1 MKIERPCFVAGI
13 LFVMIAGLN
22 CGGGDSCVAAKVHM
36 CERIPDMNCYAAFMD
51 NAQTKIISACGQAE
65 LDAYIPVV
73 QQACSAAQLSG
84 TAMNCS
90 DIAGKTYAAAA
101 DGGGKTCDAGAP
113 MKFSYSG
120 TATADGRSATLEFSI
135 SGSAV
140 MAGTLHADPVCGT
153 NIRLNRTD
161 VSFTGSLSGV
171 WESASGGISATWN
184 GGDYACDG
192 TALTPADGYPTN
204 GSLTIAMVGGK
215 VQLQRLISGAEP
227 YEFTASNKVY
237 TPPSATACAT
247 PDGSTKADAQG
258 PVCSQLAAC
267 CPTITDVPALQSQC
281 LQAVGN
287 GMGESGCL
295 VGLHDLQH
303 VGYCSNADAAGLGG
317 APGSG
322 GIMGTGGKSGAGGA
336 GGFGGALGFGGAI
349 TTGKGGAF
357 AVLDAG
363 GVAGAPGSGGIT
375 GSSGLDAS
383 VRTDSATTSG
393 LDASARTDSAT
404 TTDSPLATQETILFK
419 VDSIQGVSYGPT
431 AATVFTLAQASTIT
445 RIMTYHYASTIGTK
459 SASVLLLNLTTQAV
473 YGPWPMVGYKSFD
486 GTLGA
491 PRSSIGYVAG
501 PPDNYWLAFPGAV
514 VPAGTYQV
522 VDSDSSTWAYAPDT
536 AKRGIAQIYG
546 Y

>member
-1 MKIERPCFVAGI
+1 
-13 LFVMIAGLN
+13 
-22 CGGGDSCVAAKVHM
+22 
-36 CERIPDMNCYAAFMD
+36 
-51 NAQTKIISACGQAE
+51 
-65 LDAYIPVV
+65 
-73 QQACSAAQLSG
+73 
-84 TAMNCS
+84 
-90 DIAGKTYAAAA
+90 
-101 DGGGKTCDAGAP
+101 
-113 MKFSYSG
+113 
-120 TATADGRSATLEFSI
+120 
-135 SGSAV
+135 
-140 MAGTLHADPVCGT
+140 
-153 NIRLNRTD
+153 
-161 VSFTGSLSGV
+161 
-171 WESASGGISATWN
+171 
-184 GGDYACDG
+184 
-192 TALTPADGYPTN
+192 
-204 GSLTIAMVGGK
+204 
-215 VQLQRLISGAEP
+215 
-227 YEFTASNKVY
+227 
-237 TPPSATACAT
+237 
-247 PDGSTKADAQG
+247 
-258 PVCSQLAAC
+258 
-267 CPTITDVPALQSQC
+267 LQSQC